1 MASWEIWWAGRLE
14 MNDARFKKNSMLLPY
29 ISSTANSS
37 DCGPYCQGLCCKV
50 SPQLTLLPAAGQ
62 PTAGQ
67 LAFAG
72 SHLLAPCKSSLAGGS
87 VGQRILAAPP
97 PGQEV
102 HCQRVA
108 MAVAHCPC
116 QGAIKQCSAS
126 LHIARNMQANTSPG
140 AVRSCVTAVLC
151 CGVIRCAV
159 LCRESVGG

>member
-1 MASWEIWWAGRLE
+1 
-14 MNDARFKKNSMLLPY
+14 LLPY

-37 DCGPYCQGLCCKV
+37 NCGRYCQGLCCKA

-72 SHLLAPCKSSLAGGS
+72 SHLLAPCESSLAGGS

-126 LHIARNMQANTSPG
+126 PYCQKHASKHLAWCSTFMCHC
-140 AVRSCVTAVLC
+140 CVVLRC
-151 CGVIRCAV
+151 DTVCCAV
-159 LCRESVGG
+159 QGVSRRLSRCTSGSGLSTGRARGTSVQRS